1 MAITWK
7 KLSFDDEVLR
17 LDGTQAMTGALNM
30 GTQKINNVV
39 DPALD
44 QDAATKKYVDD
55 NGGTPTGG
63 IPSYRIA
70 TGESF
75 TIDDYEQL
83 IIHDTYFIE
92 GSGVLTVDGAGELVV
107 IGG

>member
-1 MAITWK
+1 MVTWK

-44 QDAATKKYVDD
+44 QDAATKKYVDAAGVVNLD
-55 NGGTPTGG
+55 YVPQATSGDYTVPTGQ
-63 IPSYRIA
+63 
-70 TGESF
+70 SF
-75 TIDDYEQL
+75 ICGDV
-83 IIHDTYFIE
+83 FSIE
-92 GSGVLTVDGAGELVV
+92 GANTLSLEGTAQIII
-107 IGG
+107 IG

>member
-17 LDGTQAMTGALNM
+17 LDGTQAMSGALDM

-55 NGGTPTGG
+55 DRFAPLIEATLTVPT
-63 IPSYRIA
+63 A
-70 TGESF
+70 TTYLAGDELEI
-75 TIDDYEQL
+75 T
-83 IIHDTYFIE
+83 DTLDIE
-92 GSGVLTVDGAGELVV
+92 GSGRMILQ
-107 IGG
+107 

>member
-1 MAITWK
+1 MAILWK

-17 LDGTQAMTGALNM
+17 LDGTQAMSGPMDM

-55 NGGTPTGG
+55 NSTGISFPTAAILGT
-63 IPSYRIA
+63 
-70 TGESF
+70 
-75 TIDDYEQL
+75 L
-83 IIHDTYFIE
+83 
-92 GSGVLTVDGAGELVV
+92 
-107 IGG
+107 